1 LEPKGLKMK
10 FNDEHKALYDTVKNF
25 ALNEIKPYAAEWEK
39 NEKFP
44 AHELFKKMGD
54 LDLLG
59 ITKNQENGGMGL
71 DYSYGMVFAEA
82 LGYGLDSGV
91 IISTGVQTD
100 MATPALD
107 RFGSKELKN
116 EFLTPAIS
124 GEYVTSIA
132 VSEHSGGSDVA
143 ALKTFAKSDADDY
156 IIKGQK
162 MWITNATQADYFCT
176 LVNTSNDPPHKNKSL
191 VIIPAKLPG
200 VEIGEKIDKLG
211 LRTSDTA
218 PVYFDDVRIPK
229 RYRIGEEGEGF
240 SIQMQQFQEERIFLS
255 VSSLIILD
263 DCIKQTIDYCKER
276 NAFQKKIIDNQ
287 VIQFRLAELKTEI
300 EALRSLIYRA
310 CEEFVDGK
318 DMTYLASMAKLKCG
332 RLIREVSDSCLQY
345 WGGMG
350 FTWENPLSKIYRDG
364 RLMSIGGGTD
374 EIMLSIICK
383 HIGIGKK

>member
-1 LEPKGLKMK
+1 MK
-10 FNDEHKALYDTVKNF
+10 FNDEHNALYDTVKNI
-25 ALNEIKPYAAEWEK
+25 ASNEIKPYAEEWEK
-39 NEKFP
+39 NEQFP
-44 AHELFKKMGD
+44 AHELFKKMGE

-82 LGYGLDSGV
+82 LGYALDSGV
-91 IISTGVQTD
+91 IISIGVQTD

-107 RFGSKELKN
+107 RFGSKELKE

-132 VSEHSGGSDVA
+132 VSEHTGGSDVA
-143 ALKTFAKSDADDY
+143 ALKTFAKKDGDDY
-156 IIKGQK
+156 LINGQK

-176 LVNTSNDPPHKNKSL
+176 LVNTSNATPHKNKSL
-191 VIIPAKLPG
+191 VIIPANLPG
-200 VEIGEKIDKLG
+200 VEVGEKIDKLG

-218 PVYFDDVRIPK
+218 PVYFDNVRIPK
-229 RYRIGEEGEGF
+229 RYRIGKEGDGF
-240 SIQMQQFQEERIFLS
+240 SMQMQQFQEERIFLS

-263 DCIKQTIDYCKER
+263 DCIEQTINYCKER
-276 NAFQKKIIDNQ
+276 VAFGKSIIDNQ
-287 VIQFRLAELKTEI
+287 ALQFRLAELKTEI

-310 CEEFVDGK
+310 CESFVEGE

-332 RLIREVSDSCLQY
+332 RLIREVSDTCLQY

-350 FTWENPLSKIYRDG
+350 FTWENPLSKVYRDG

-374 EIMLSIICK
+374 EIMLNIICK
-383 HIGIGKK
+383 HLGILKK

>member
-1 LEPKGLKMK
+1 MK
-10 FNDEHKALYDTVKNF
+10 FNDEHNALYDTVKNF
-25 ALNEIKPYAAEWEK
+25 ASNEIKPYAEEWEK
-39 NEKFP
+39 YEQFP
-44 AHELFKKMGD
+44 AHELFKKMGK

-82 LGYGLDSGV
+82 LGYALDSGV
-91 IISTGVQTD
+91 IISIGVQTD

-107 RFGSKELKN
+107 RFGSKELKE

-132 VSEHSGGSDVA
+132 VSEHTGGSDVA
-143 ALKTFAKSDADDY
+143 ALKTFAKKDGDDY
-156 IIKGQK
+156 LINGQK

-176 LVNTSNDPPHKNKSL
+176 LVNTSNATPHKNKSL
-191 VIIPAKLPG
+191 VIIPANLPG
-200 VEIGEKIDKLG
+200 VEVGEKIDKLG

-218 PVYFDDVRIPK
+218 PVYFDNVRIPK
-229 RYRIGEEGEGF
+229 RYRIGKEGDGF
-240 SIQMQQFQEERIFLS
+240 SMQMQQFQEERIFLS

-263 DCIKQTIDYCKER
+263 DCIEQTINYCQER
-276 NAFQKKIIDNQ
+276 VAFGKRIIDNQ
-287 VIQFRLAELKTEI
+287 ALQFRLAELKTEI

-310 CEEFVDGK
+310 CESFVEGE

-332 RLIREVSDSCLQY
+332 RLIREVSDTCLQY

-350 FTWENPLSKIYRDG
+350 FTWENPLSKVYRDG

-374 EIMLSIICK
+374 EIMLNIICK
-383 HIGIGKK
+383 HLGILKK

>member
-1 LEPKGLKMK
+1 MK

-229 RYRIGEEGEGF
+229 RYRIGEEGAGF

-332 RLIREVSDSCLQY
+332 RLIREVSDACLQY

>member
-1 LEPKGLKMK
+1 MK
-10 FNDEHKALYDTVKNF
+10 FNNEQNALYDTVKNF
-25 ALNEIKPYAAEWEK
+25 ALNEIKPYAEEWEK

-59 ITKNQENGGMGL
+59 ITKNQESGGMGL

-82 LGYGLDSGV
+82 LGHALDSGV
-91 IISTGVQTD
+91 IISIGVQTD

-107 RFGSKELKN
+107 RFGSKKLKE

-132 VSEHSGGSDVA
+132 VSEHTGGSDVA
-143 ALKTFAKSDADDY
+143 ALKTFARKDGDDY
-156 IIKGQK
+156 IINGQK

-176 LVNTSNDPPHKNKSL
+176 LVNTSNGSPHKNKSL

-240 SIQMQQFQEERIFLS
+240 SMQMQQFQEERIFLS

-263 DCIKQTIDYCKER
+263 DCIEQTIDYCKER
-276 NAFQKKIIDNQ
+276 MAFGKKIIDNQ
-287 VIQFRLAELKTEI
+287 TIQFRLAELKTEI

-310 CEEFVDGK
+310 CEDFVNGK

-350 FTWENPLSKIYRDG
+350 FTWENPLSKVYRDG

-383 HIGIGKK
+383 HLGIDKKS

>member
-1 LEPKGLKMK
+1 MK
-10 FNDEHKALYDTVKNF
+10 FNDEHKALYETVKNF
-25 ALNEIKPYAAEWEK
+25 ALNEIKPYAEEWEK

-132 VSEHSGGSDVA
+132 VSEHTGGSDVA
-143 ALKTFAKSDADDY
+143 ALKTFARTDGDDY

-229 RYRIGEEGEGF
+229 RYRIGEEGAGF

-332 RLIREVSDSCLQY
+332 RLIREVSDACLQY

>member
-1 LEPKGLKMK
+1 MK
-10 FNDEHKALYDTVKNF
+10 FNNEQNALYDTVKNF
-25 ALNEIKPYAAEWEK
+25 ALNEIKPYAEEWEK

-59 ITKNQENGGMGL
+59 ITKNQESGGMGL

-82 LGYGLDSGV
+82 LGHALDSGV
-91 IISTGVQTD
+91 IISIGVQTD

-107 RFGSKELKN
+107 RFGSKKLKE

-132 VSEHSGGSDVA
+132 VSEHTGGSDVA
-143 ALKTFAKSDADDY
+143 ALKTFARKDGDDY
-156 IIKGQK
+156 IINGQK

-176 LVNTSNDPPHKNKSL
+176 LVNTSNGSPHKNKSL

-240 SIQMQQFQEERIFLS
+240 SMQMQQFQEERIFLS

-263 DCIKQTIDYCKER
+263 DCIEQTIDYCRER
-276 NAFQKKIIDNQ
+276 MAFGKKIIDNQ
-287 VIQFRLAELKTEI
+287 TIQFRLAELKTEI

-310 CEEFVDGK
+310 CEDFVNGK

-350 FTWENPLSKIYRDG
+350 FTWENPLSKVYRDG

-374 EIMLSIICK
+374 EIMLSIVCK
-383 HIGIGKK
+383 HLGIDEKS

>member
-1 LEPKGLKMK
+1 MK

-332 RLIREVSDSCLQY
+332 RLIREVSDTCLQY

-350 FTWENPLSKIYRDG
+350 FTWENPLSKVYRDG

-374 EIMLSIICK
+374 EIMLNIICK
-383 HIGIGKK
+383 HLGILKK

>member
-1 LEPKGLKMK
+1 MK
-10 FNDEHKALYDTVKNF
+10 FNDEHKALYETVKNF
-25 ALNEIKPYAAEWEK
+25 ALNEIKPYADEWEK

-229 RYRIGEEGEGF
+229 RYRIGEEGAGF

-332 RLIREVSDSCLQY
+332 RLIREVSDACLQY

>member
-1 LEPKGLKMK
+1 MK
-10 FNDEHKALYDTVKNF
+10 FNNEQNALYDTVKNF
-25 ALNEIKPYAAEWEK
+25 ALNEIKPYAEEWEK

-59 ITKNQENGGMGL
+59 ITKNQESGGMGL

-82 LGYGLDSGV
+82 LGHALDSGV
-91 IISTGVQTD
+91 IISIGVQTD

-107 RFGSKELKN
+107 RFGSKKLKE

-132 VSEHSGGSDVA
+132 VSEHTGGSDVA
-143 ALKTFAKSDADDY
+143 ALKTFARKDGDDY
-156 IIKGQK
+156 IINGQK

-176 LVNTSNDPPHKNKSL
+176 LVNTSNGSPHKNKSL

-240 SIQMQQFQEERIFLS
+240 SMQMQQFQEERIFLS
-255 VSSLIILD
+255 VSSLVILD
-263 DCIKQTIDYCKER
+263 DCIEQTIDYCKER
-276 NAFQKKIIDNQ
+276 MAFGKKIIDNQ
-287 VIQFRLAELKTEI
+287 TIQFRLAELKTEI

-310 CEEFVDGK
+310 CEDFVNGK

-350 FTWENPLSKIYRDG
+350 FTWENPLSKVYRDG

-374 EIMLSIICK
+374 EIMLSIVCK
-383 HIGIGKK
+383 HLGIDEKS

>member
-1 LEPKGLKMK
+1 MK
-10 FNDEHKALYDTVKNF
+10 FSDEHKALYDTVKDF
-25 ALNEIKPYAAEWEK
+25 AINEIKPFADEWEE

-44 AHELFKKMGD
+44 AHELFKKMGN

-82 LGYGLDSGV
+82 LGHGLDSGV

-107 RFGSKELKN
+107 RYGSKELKD

-124 GEYVTSIA
+124 GDYVTSIA
-132 VSEHSGGSDVA
+132 VSEHTGGSDVA
-143 ALKTFAKSDADDY
+143 GLKTFAKKNGDDY
-156 IIKGQK
+156 IINGQK

-176 LVNTSNDPPHKNKSL
+176 LVNTSNDEPHKNKSL
-191 VIIPAKLPG
+191 VIIPSKLPG
-200 VEIGEKIDKLG
+200 VQVGEKIDKLG

-218 PVYFDDVRIPK
+218 PVYFDNVRIPR
-229 RYRIGEEGEGF
+229 RYRIGEEGAGF
-240 SIQMQQFQEERIFLS
+240 TMQMQQFQEERIFLS

-263 DCIKQTIDYCKER
+263 DCIEQTINFCKER
-276 NAFQKKIIDNQ
+276 MAFGKRVIDNQ
-287 VIQFRLAELKTEI
+287 AIQFRLAELQTEI

-310 CEEFVDGK
+310 CEDFVHGK

-332 RLIREVSDSCLQY
+332 KLIREVSDACLQY

-350 FTWENPLSKIYRDG
+350 FTWENPLSKVYRDG

-383 HIGIGKK
+383 HLGMTKK

>member
-1 LEPKGLKMK
+1 MK
-10 FNDEHKALYDTVKNF
+10 FNDEHKALFETVKNF
-25 ALNEIKPYAAEWEK
+25 AINEIKPFADDWEK

-44 AHELFKKMGD
+44 AHELFKKMGN

-59 ITKNQENGGMGL
+59 ITKKQENGGMGL

-82 LGYGLDSGV
+82 LGHGLDSGV

-107 RFGSKELKN
+107 RYGSKELKD

-124 GEYVTSIA
+124 GDYVTSIA
-132 VSEHSGGSDVA
+132 VSEHTGGSDVA
-143 ALKTFAKSDADDY
+143 ALKTFARKDGDDY
-156 IIKGQK
+156 IINGQK

-176 LVNTSNDPPHKNKSL
+176 LLNTSDDEPHKNKSL
-191 VIIPAKLPG
+191 VIIPSKLPG
-200 VEIGEKIDKLG
+200 VEVGEKIDKLG

-218 PVYFDDVRIPK
+218 PVYFDNVRIPK
-229 RYRIGEEGEGF
+229 RYRIGEEGSGF
-240 SIQMQQFQEERIFLS
+240 SMQMQQFQEERIFLS
-255 VSSLIILD
+255 VSSLVILD
-263 DCIKQTIDYCKER
+263 DCIEQTINFCKER
-276 NAFQKKIIDNQ
+276 MAFGKRVIDNQ
-287 VIQFRLAELKTEI
+287 AIQFRLAELQTEI

-310 CEEFVDGK
+310 CEDFVNGK

-332 RLIREVSDSCLQY
+332 KLIREVSDTCLQY

-350 FTWENPLSKIYRDG
+350 FTWENPLSKVYRDG

-383 HIGIGKK
+383 HLEMTKK

>member
-1 LEPKGLKMK
+1 MK

-132 VSEHSGGSDVA
+132 VSEHTGGSDVA

>member
-1 LEPKGLKMK
+1 MK
-10 FNDEHKALYDTVKNF
+10 FNNEQNALYDTVKNF
-25 ALNEIKPYAAEWEK
+25 ALNEIKPYAEEWEK

-59 ITKNQENGGMGL
+59 ITKNQESGGMGL

-82 LGYGLDSGV
+82 LGHALDSGV
-91 IISTGVQTD
+91 IISIGVQTD

-107 RFGSKELKN
+107 RFGSKKLKE

-132 VSEHSGGSDVA
+132 VSEHTGGSDVA
-143 ALKTFAKSDADDY
+143 ALKTFARKDGDDY
-156 IIKGQK
+156 IINGQK

-176 LVNTSNDPPHKNKSL
+176 LVNTSNGSPHKNKSL

-240 SIQMQQFQEERIFLS
+240 SMQMQQFQEERIFLS

-263 DCIKQTIDYCKER
+263 DCIEQTIDYCRER
-276 NAFQKKIIDNQ
+276 MAFGKKIIDNQ
-287 VIQFRLAELKTEI
+287 TIQFRLAELKTEI

-310 CEEFVDGK
+310 CEDFINGK

-350 FTWENPLSKIYRDG
+350 FTWENPLSKVYRDG

-383 HIGIGKK
+383 HLGIDKKS

>member
-1 LEPKGLKMK
+1 MK
-10 FNDEHKALYDTVKNF
+10 FNDEHNALYDTVKNF
-25 ALNEIKPYAAEWEK
+25 ASNEIKPYAEEWEK
-39 NEKFP
+39 NEQFP
-44 AHELFKKMGD
+44 AHELFKKMGE

-82 LGYGLDSGV
+82 LGYALDSGV
-91 IISTGVQTD
+91 IISIGVQTD

-107 RFGSKELKN
+107 RFGSKELKE

-132 VSEHSGGSDVA
+132 VSEHTGGSDVA
-143 ALKTFAKSDADDY
+143 ALKTFAKKDGDDY
-156 IIKGQK
+156 LINGQK

-176 LVNTSNDPPHKNKSL
+176 LVNTSNATPHKNKSL
-191 VIIPAKLPG
+191 VIIPANLPG
-200 VEIGEKIDKLG
+200 VEVGEKIDKLG

-218 PVYFDDVRIPK
+218 PVYFDNVRIPK
-229 RYRIGEEGEGF
+229 RYRIGKEGDGF
-240 SIQMQQFQEERIFLS
+240 SMQMQQFQEERIFLS

-263 DCIKQTIDYCKER
+263 DCIEQTINYCKER
-276 NAFQKKIIDNQ
+276 VAFGKRIIDNQ
-287 VIQFRLAELKTEI
+287 ALQFRLAELKTEI

-310 CEEFVDGK
+310 CESFVEDE

-332 RLIREVSDSCLQY
+332 RLIREVSDTCLQY

-350 FTWENPLSKIYRDG
+350 FTWENPLSKVYRDG

-374 EIMLSIICK
+374 EIMLNIICK
-383 HIGIGKK
+383 HLGILKK

>member
-1 LEPKGLKMK
+1 MK
-10 FNDEHKALYDTVKNF
+10 FNDEHKALYETVKNF
-25 ALNEIKPYAAEWEK
+25 ALNEIKPYAEEWEK

-124 GEYVTSIA
+124 GDYVTSIA
-132 VSEHSGGSDVA
+132 VSEHTGGSDVA
-143 ALKTFAKSDADDY
+143 ALKTFAKTDGNDY

-229 RYRIGEEGEGF
+229 RYRIGKEGAGF
-240 SIQMQQFQEERIFLS
+240 PIQMQQFQEERIFLS

-332 RLIREVSDSCLQY
+332 RLIREVSDTCLQY

>member
-1 LEPKGLKMK
+1 
-10 FNDEHKALYDTVKNF
+10 
-25 ALNEIKPYAAEWEK
+25 
-39 NEKFP
+39 
-44 AHELFKKMGD
+44 
-54 LDLLG
+54 
-59 ITKNQENGGMGL
+59 
-71 DYSYGMVFAEA
+71 
-82 LGYGLDSGV
+82 
-91 IISTGVQTD
+91 

-107 RFGSKELKN
+107 RFGSKKLKE

-132 VSEHSGGSDVA
+132 VSEHTGGSDVA
-143 ALKTFAKSDADDY
+143 ALKTFARKDGDDY
-156 IIKGQK
+156 IINGQK

-176 LVNTSNDPPHKNKSL
+176 LVNTSNGSPHKNKSL

-240 SIQMQQFQEERIFLS
+240 SMQMQQFQEERIFLS

-263 DCIKQTIDYCKER
+263 DCIEQTIDYCRER
-276 NAFQKKIIDNQ
+276 MAFGKKIIDNQ
-287 VIQFRLAELKTEI
+287 TIQFRLAELKTEI

-310 CEEFVDGK
+310 CEDFVNGK

-383 HIGIGKK
+383 HLGIDKKS

>member
-1 LEPKGLKMK
+1 
-10 FNDEHKALYDTVKNF
+10 
-25 ALNEIKPYAAEWEK
+25 
-39 NEKFP
+39 
-44 AHELFKKMGD
+44 MGE

-82 LGYGLDSGV
+82 LGYALDSGV
-91 IISTGVQTD
+91 IISIGVQTD

-107 RFGSKELKN
+107 RFGSKELKE

-132 VSEHSGGSDVA
+132 VSEHTGGSDVA
-143 ALKTFAKSDADDY
+143 ALKTFAKKDGDDY
-156 IIKGQK
+156 LINGQK

-176 LVNTSNDPPHKNKSL
+176 LVNTSNATPHKNKSL
-191 VIIPAKLPG
+191 VIIPANLPG
-200 VEIGEKIDKLG
+200 VEVGEKIDKLG

-218 PVYFDDVRIPK
+218 PVYFDNVRIPK
-229 RYRIGEEGEGF
+229 RYRIGKEGDGF
-240 SIQMQQFQEERIFLS
+240 SMQMQQFQEERIFLS

-263 DCIKQTIDYCKER
+263 DCIEQTINYCKER
-276 NAFQKKIIDNQ
+276 VAFGKRIIDNQ
-287 VIQFRLAELKTEI
+287 ALQFRLAELKTEI

-310 CEEFVDGK
+310 CESFVEGE

-332 RLIREVSDSCLQY
+332 RLIREVSDTCLQY

-350 FTWENPLSKIYRDG
+350 FTWENPLSKVYRDG

-374 EIMLSIICK
+374 EIMLNIICK
-383 HIGIGKK
+383 HLGILKK